1 MNTSVTEAET
11 REPTLSAE
19 SRQNTKNKT
28 KDVRV
33 SRLNSPAAITSTCLK
48 TSTVKCGFNSSN
60 FYKLTCTTVSF
71 SLFSAGDVSAP
82 SFLSRQE
89 ICFCSS
95 QPLIVG
101 NHISISWFKTTC
113 TIFFSC
119 YLWWLQLRRKMMNW
133 SLFSKSYI
141 RYRDETWNH
150 TSPVFWGHFWKQP
163 FLLSYQDIRRVYA
176 FMRSCWH
183 CVPSTTTSELW
194 SVQSPFHFLDL
205 DQVRTR
211 SSGS

>member
-1 MNTSVTEAET
+1 MNTSVTEVET

-33 SRLNSPAAITSTCLK
+33 SRLNSPAAITSTRLK
-48 TSTVKCGFNSSN
+48 TTTVKCGFNSYN

-95 QPLIVG
+95 QPLTVE
-101 NHISISWFKTTC
+101 NRISISWFKTTC

-141 RYRDETWNH
+141 RYRDETWNQ

-163 FLLSYQDIRRVYA
+163 FLLCCQDIRRVYA
-176 FMRSCWH
+176 FMRFSCWH
-183 CVPSTTTSELW
+183 CVLSTTISE
-194 SVQSPFHFLDL
+194 
-205 DQVRTR
+205 
-211 SSGS
+211 